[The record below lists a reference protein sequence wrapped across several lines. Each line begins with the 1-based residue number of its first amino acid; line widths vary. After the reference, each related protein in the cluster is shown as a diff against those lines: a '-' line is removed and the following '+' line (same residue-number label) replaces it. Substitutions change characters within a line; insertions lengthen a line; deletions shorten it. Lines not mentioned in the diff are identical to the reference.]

1 MVTCFLE
8 QVKGQRQQVSFSV
21 PTATLLKQLKSSL
34 RAYMEVFMSSFD
46 NYIMDHYEKMWEEQK
61 EEDHEPEE

>member
-1 MVTCFLE
+1 
-8 QVKGQRQQVSFSV
+8 
-21 PTATLLKQLKSSL
+21 
-34 RAYMEVFMSSFD
+34 MSSFD

>member
-1 MVTCFLE
+1 MGSNGLLHQIFYVFNGLTCSW
-8 QVKGQRQQVSFSV
+8 VYNNKGF
-21 PTATLLKQLKSSL
+21 
-34 RAYMEVFMSSFD
+34 FMSSFD